1 MKELEVFFEG
11 RGERW
16 KLGTLADDGTDVLF
30 EFSQTALERKLELS
44 PIRLPLRAAA
54 YPDSQDQYVH
64 LMRLPGLLYDSL
76 PDGWGLRLM
85 DRKLRS
91 RGIDPATL
99 TGLDRLAYLGAH
111 TLSALT
117 FSPCSNEIP
126 TGQDMALLELAEE
139 MQALITDDSH
149 EVLDSLAYAAGAASG
164 ARPKSLVFYNP
175 NTRRMSTGE
184 SAVPD
189 AEPWLAKFPA
199 ETDEADSCALEEL
212 YARLARKIMPDMAP
226 TQFFQLSKKLTA
238 FATRRFDREKGQRIH
253 IHSLAGLLHLNFRI
267 PSIGYGEFLRVTR
280 QLTRD
285 VREVKKALQR
295 CAFNVLMHN
304 RDDHSKNLS
313 FLLDGNNE
321 WKLAPP
327 FDLTYCTGYNGE
339 HFMDVAGEGRHPGR
353 DHVIAVGHEGGLSA
367 VESNHLLTEL
377 LDTLT
382 PDVFQ
387 AAAAELP
394 IRKTTV
400 TRVAKVIA
408 ANRARLG
415 LCSCKN

>member
-1 MKELEVFFEG
+1 MKELAVFYEG
-11 RGERW
+11 RGEHW

-30 EFSQTALERKLELS
+30 EYSQTAIERKLQLS
-44 PIRLPLRAAA
+44 PIRLPLRAPA
-54 YPDSQDQYVH
+54 YPDNQDQYSH
-64 LMRLPGLLYDSL
+64 LMRLPGLLYDAL

-91 RGIDPATL
+91 NGIDPATF
-99 TGLDRLAYLGAH
+99 TGLDRLAYLGTR
-111 TLSALT
+111 TLGALT
-117 FSPCSNEIP
+117 FSPCSNEIQSV
-126 TGQDMALLELAEE
+126 QDMALRELAEE

-149 EVLDSLAYAAGAASG
+149 EVLDTLAYAAGSPAG

-175 NTRRMSTGE
+175 NTRRMSTDE
-184 SAVPD
+184 EAVPG

-199 ETDEADSCALEEL
+199 ETDAADSSALEEL
-212 YARLARKIMPDMAP
+212 YARLARKVMPDMAP
-226 TQFFQLSKKLTA
+226 TQFFQVSKKLTA
-238 FATRRFDREKGQRIH
+238 FCTRRFDRENGQRVH
-253 IHSLAGLLHLNFRI
+253 MHSLAGLLHLNFRV
-267 PSIGYGEFLRVTR
+267 PSLGYGEFMRVTR
-280 QLTRD
+280 RLTRD

-353 DHVIAVGHEGGLSA
+353 DHIIAVGREGGLSA
-367 VESNHLLTEL
+367 IESNRLLAEL
-377 LDTLT
+377 LETLT
-382 PDVFQ
+382 PDVFRQ
-387 AAAAELP
+387 AATELP
-394 IRKTTV
+394 IRKATV
-400 TRVAKVIA
+400 ARVAKAIE
-408 ANRARLG
+408 ANRTRL
-415 LCSCKN
+415 

>member
-1 MKELEVFFEG
+1 MKELEVFYEG

-30 EFSQTALERKLELS
+30 EYSQTAVERKLELS
-44 PIRLPLRAAA
+44 PIRLPLRAPA
-54 YPDSQDQYVH
+54 YPDNQDQYAH

-99 TGLDRLAYLGAH
+99 TGLDRLAYLGTH
-111 TLSALT
+111 TLGALT
-117 FSPCSNEIP
+117 FSPCSNEILAV
-126 TGQDMALLELAEE
+126 QDMALLELALE
-139 MQALITDDSH
+139 MQALVTDDSH
-149 EVLDSLAYAAGAASG
+149 EVLDTLAYAAGSPGG

-175 NTRRMSTGE
+175 NTRRMSTDEG
-184 SAVPD
+184 AVPG

-199 ETDEADSCALEEL
+199 ETDEVDSSALEEL
-212 YARLARKIMPDMAP
+212 YARLARKVLPDMAP
-226 TQFFQLSKKLTA
+226 TQFFQISKKRTA
-238 FATRRFDREKGQRIH
+238 FGTRRFDREKGQRVH
-253 IHSLAGLLHLNFRI
+253 MHSLAGLLHLNFRI
-267 PSIGYGEFLRVTR
+267 PSIGYGEFMRVTR
-280 QLTRD
+280 RLTRD

-339 HFMDVAGEGRHPGR
+339 HFMDIAGEGRHPAR

-367 VESNHLLTEL
+367 RESSRLLTEL

-382 PDVFQ
+382 PDVVQ
-387 AAAAELP
+387 EAATELP
-394 IRKTTV
+394 IRKATM
-400 TRVAKVIA
+400 TRVVTAIED
-408 ANRARLG
+408 NRARLG
-415 LCSCKN
+415 L